1 MTAKNTIFFLLTAAI
16 VVGVV
21 YFVVTKSYAAAFV
34 NFNAISVESFE
45 NDFEAAFVYYEKA
58 LKTYN
63 QGDAAVIESEEVKKE
78 IQRAVLE
85 KLIGNS
91 IVHRELL
98 ARMSKKELES
108 VIENKIGKI
117 EEKSR
122 EIEEGI
128 KNLYGFSLE
137 DFKSRVL
144 TPMAEQEILEGRLF
158 LENKNFDEWLKEEK
172 AKARVIILISGFK
185 WEDGQ
190 VKLDE

>member
-16 VVGVV
+16 VIGVV

-172 AKARVIILISGFK
+172 VKARVIILISGFK

>member
-1 MTAKNTIFFLLTAAI
+1 
-16 VVGVV
+16 
-21 YFVVTKSYAAAFV
+21 
-34 NFNAISVESFE
+34 
-45 NDFEAAFVYYEKA
+45 
-58 LKTYN
+58 
-63 QGDAAVIESEEVKKE
+63 
-78 IQRAVLE
+78 
-85 KLIGNS
+85 
-91 IVHRELL
+91 
-98 ARMSKKELES
+98 MSKKELES

-137 DFKSRVL
+137 DFKARVL

>member
-137 DFKSRVL
+137 DFKARVL

-172 AKARVIILISGFK
+172 VKARVIILISGFK

>member
-34 NFNAISVESFE
+34 NFNAISAKSFE

-85 KLIGNS
+85 KLIDNS

-137 DFKSRVL
+137 DFKARVL

-172 AKARVIILISGFK
+172 VKARVIILISGFK

>member
-128 KNLYGFSLE
+128 KDLYGFSLE

>member
-1 MTAKNTIFFLLTAAI
+1 MTAKNIIFFLLTAAI
-16 VVGVV
+16 VIGVI
-21 YFVVTKSYAAAFV
+21 YFVATKSYAAAFV
-34 NFNAISVESFE
+34 NFSAISVKSFE
-45 NDFEAAFVYYEKA
+45 DDFKAALVYYEKA

-63 QGDAAVIESEEVKKE
+63 QGDAAVIQSEDVKKE
-78 IQRAVLE
+78 IQRAVLD
-85 KLIGNS
+85 KLIDNS

-98 ARMSKKELES
+98 ARMGKKELETI
-108 VIENKIGKI
+108 IENKIGEI
-117 EEKSR
+117 EEKSS

-128 KNLYGFSLE
+128 KDLYGFSLE
-137 DFKSRVL
+137 DFKARVL

-190 VKLDE
+190 VKLSE